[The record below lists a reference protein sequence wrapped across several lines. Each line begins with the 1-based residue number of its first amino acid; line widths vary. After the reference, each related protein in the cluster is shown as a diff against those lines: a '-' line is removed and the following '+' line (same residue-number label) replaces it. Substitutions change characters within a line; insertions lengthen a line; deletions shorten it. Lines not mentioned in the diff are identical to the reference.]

1 MSLSLPDQ
9 FVHILS
15 YYMGHSFSNQLWI
28 FTYQLTT
35 LADLL
40 LLLCRTTNSFKEER
54 VQRSSS
60 RKHQRKPWLTS
71 IRLFSQQQPHV
82 TRGFRR
88 PLVVVRLRRL
98 VWLQRHCHC
107 QGTTTN
113 FFHAYHRYSWD
124 VLLKENWWRGKQ
136 DQHHHFSQLRT
147 PNSKKELF
155 PLSFFC
161 VMKLFPQTWLLIFW
175 LSFFFRSW
183 QSAYKWVDKWCRNW

>member
-1 MSLSLPDQ
+1 MIFKYCVPPPRISKFQFQPSSNRKVFHQKIFRIPDCTD
-9 FVHILS
+9 S
-15 YYMGHSFSNQLWI
+15 SS
-28 FTYQLTT
+28 TT
-35 LADLL
+35 TV
-40 LLLCRTTNSFKEER
+40 CRTTNSFKEAR
-54 VQRSSS
+54 QQWVQ

-82 TRGFRR
+82 TRRFRR
-88 PLVVVRLRRL
+88 PLVVVRLRRPL
-98 VWLQRHCHC
+98 LLCHCC

-155 PLSFFC
+155 PP
-161 VMKLFPQTWLLIFW
+161 LFPLGDEIVSANMVANF
-175 LSFFFRSW
+175 LSLFTFFKGFL
-183 QSAYKWVDKWCRNW
+183 NGLE

>member
-35 LADLL
+35 LADQL

-155 PLSFFC
+155 PP
-161 VMKLFPQTWLLIFW
+161 LFPLGDEIVSANMVANFLSLFTIFEGFW
-175 LSFFFRSW
+175 M
-183 QSAYKWVDKWCRNW
+183 D